1 MKISILIILLALSFK
16 SFGQLT
22 YIPDD
27 GFEQYL
33 ETTYPS
39 VNNGAVND
47 NYILSSGIPN
57 IITIQLSGMSGN
69 SVSDFTGI
77 GSLTS
82 LLNVQIMNMTM
93 TNIDLSSIENNW
105 ANPVGYMIV
114 SVQYCNNLTNISLPK
129 NKIRLT
135 LSNNPVLENIQ
146 FHPTNVFYSIN
157 GIQDNNSITTIDLS
171 NTSGVNP
178 GAQLWVSG
186 NTNLQC
192 LSINN
197 GECSNWSGV
206 ITMPNGT
213 TNATTP
219 GGTLYCVQVDNPA
232 YSEIAGNWSFSN
244 ASVPSTYYYSTNC
257 GCVTGIA
264 EEKVAEISLFPNPT
278 TSKFVVEGIADI
290 TGTNYCLL
298 DQIGNII
305 QSGTIDAEK
314 MEIDLSRFAEGVYWL
329 KFDNSLIPVQKI
341 IKQ

>member
-219 GGTLYCVQVDNPA
+219 GGTLYCVQVDNPT

-257 GCVTGIA
+257 GCVTGIG
-264 EEKVAEISLFPNPT
+264 EEKVDDIFVSPNPVSDKITIT
-278 TSKFVVEGIADI
+278 TALDKIGYNYTIVDN
-290 TGTNYCLL
+290 TGKSVYTGALEAHE
-298 DQIGNII
+298 
-305 QSGTIDAEK
+305 TV
-314 MEIDLSRFAEGVYWL
+314 IDLQNLMPGLFFFKLE
-329 KFDNSLIPVQKI
+329 NSGEILKI

>member
-1 MKISILIILLALSFK
+1 MKPFLTFITCIFSYCGFS
-16 SFGQLT
+16 QLT

-33 ETTYPS
+33 ESTYPS

-57 IITIQLSGMSGN
+57 IITIQLSGMFGN

-105 ANPVGYMIV
+105 VNPVGYMIV
-114 SVQYCNNLTNISLPK
+114 SVEYCNNLTNISLPK

-157 GIQDNNSITTIDLS
+157 GIQDNNSITTINLS

-206 ITMPNGT
+206 LTMPNGT
-213 TNATTP
+213 TNATSP

-232 YSEIAGNWSFSN
+232 YSEIAGNWSFSSAN
-244 ASVPSTYYYSTNC
+244 IPSTYYYSTNC
-257 GCVTGIA
+257 GCVASID
-264 EEKVAEISLFPNPT
+264 EEILDEVTISPNPT
-278 TSKFVVEGIADI
+278 TSKFVVEGMVDM
-290 TGTNYCLL
+290 TGTNYYLL
-298 DQIGNII
+298 DQIGNMIH
-305 QSGTIDAEK
+305 SGTFDAENK
-314 MEIDLSRFAEGVYWL
+314 EIDLSRFAEGVYWL
-329 KFDNSLIPVQKI
+329 KFDNSLLPVQKI